1 MKIIAAVPF
10 PLENGG
16 EIIPANEPGF
26 HNIIKSLGELGQ
38 MTAREHAETAGLDAI
53 SSGTAHVIKLRSDMK
68 TGDAKERYEEELWRK
83 VITIFALS
91 KYRASDIRI
100 EEIKESE
107 CSPLVWYIFGRR
119 LAGNT
124 ECNDRLFLLQLEGK
138 NIAIFDKDG
147 FLLPM
152 AEFPEQI

>member
-1 MKIIAAVPF
+1 MAQGNYYICTEQI
-10 PLENGG
+10 
-16 EIIPANEPGF
+16 
-26 HNIIKSLGELGQ
+26 Q
-38 MTAREHAETAGLDAI
+38 
-53 SSGTAHVIKLRSDMK
+53 
-68 TGDAKERYEEELWRK
+68 
-83 VITIFALS
+83 
-91 KYRASDIRI
+91 ASDIRI

-124 ECNDRLFLLQLEGK
+124 ECSDRLFLLQLEGK

-152 AEFPEQI
+152 AEFPVQIEEDMERTAYRDFRIMKRIFFIPT